1 MPFQHNKINVKL
13 RCHNLL
19 PEPRCRSPET
29 LALLGPHV
37 RLGPPRLQSIG
48 GVEQPRD
55 AAHVALAPLDD
66 AAVRV
71 VAGHEGA
78 HPWVEGDDALWYT
91 CKEEQKKKRHRNQK
105 KNIILHT
112 AGVAQRSGH
121 RLWLQRTRDGQ
132 EVVAQLVA
140 DEPRLVV
147 LRVDG
152 NGLG

>member
-91 CKEEQKKKRHRNQK
+91 CKEEQKKKKDIGIRRKTLSCIPPGSRSVVGTGCGCSGRGMAK
-105 KNIILHT
+105 K
-112 AGVAQRSGH
+112 
-121 RLWLQRTRDGQ
+121 
-132 EVVAQLVA
+132 
-140 DEPRLVV
+140 
-147 LRVDG
+147 
-152 NGLG
+152 